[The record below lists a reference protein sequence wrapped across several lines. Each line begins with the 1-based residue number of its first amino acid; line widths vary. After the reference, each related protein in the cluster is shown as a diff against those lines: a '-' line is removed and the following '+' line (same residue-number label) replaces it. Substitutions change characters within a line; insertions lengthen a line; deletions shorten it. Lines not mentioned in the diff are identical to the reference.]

1 MTLGWQHY
9 LVIVSAVI
17 SLAGG
22 AAYIR
27 DTVAGRTKPNRV
39 TWALWAFAPL
49 IGTGAAISSGAE
61 LWATVRIF
69 LAGFVPLLV
78 LVSSFVNPQSTWKIT
93 RFDWGCGLLSLAAL
107 VAWVMVDLPR
117 VAIVLAAAGDGFAAI
132 PTIIKSWRY
141 PKTETGFN
149 YLASLVSVL
158 LVLPSITEWSIENY
172 AFQVYLLIVN
182 LVLVTLIYWPRRKN

>member
-1 MTLGWQHY
+1 
-9 LVIVSAVI
+9 
-17 SLAGG
+17 
-22 AAYIR
+22 
-27 DTVAGRTKPNRV
+27 
-39 TWALWAFAPL
+39 
-49 IGTGAAISSGAE
+49 
-61 LWATVRIF
+61 
-69 LAGFVPLLV
+69 
-78 LVSSFVNPQSTWKIT
+78 
-93 RFDWGCGLLSLAAL
+93 
-107 VAWVMVDLPR
+107 MVDLPR

-172 AFQVYLLIVN
+172 AFQVYLLIIN